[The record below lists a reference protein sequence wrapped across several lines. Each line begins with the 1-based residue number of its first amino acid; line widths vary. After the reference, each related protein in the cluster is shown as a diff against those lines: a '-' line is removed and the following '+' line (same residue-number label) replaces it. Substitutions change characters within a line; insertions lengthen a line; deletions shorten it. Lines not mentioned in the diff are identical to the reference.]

1 MRLVFIRHGE
11 PNYEIDGLTE
21 AGEREARLLAKRIT
35 ERRWPVTDFFCSP
48 LGRAQ
53 ATAKPT
59 LEALGR
65 TAETM
70 AWLREF
76 SCGTFVPP
84 DGNKDT
90 KGVPWDFLPAYWT
103 ADPRFGERDHW
114 METPVMQLQP
124 EGIEAR
130 FAEVKEGLDGVLA
143 RYGYVREKGYYRVAE
158 DAQRDAMLVFFC
170 HLGLTDT
177 ACAYLLNLAPPLL
190 WQSFF
195 LPATGIAVLNTEE
208 RQPGIAGFRCQAMGD
223 TAHLWQAGEP
233 VSEMGAFGEVFQG

>member
-70 AWLREF
+70 AWLR
-76 SCGTFVPP
+76 
-84 DGNKDT
+84 
-90 KGVPWDFLPAYWT
+90 
-103 ADPRFGERDHW
+103 
-114 METPVMQLQP
+114 
-124 EGIEAR
+124 
-130 FAEVKEGLDGVLA
+130 
-143 RYGYVREKGYYRVAE
+143 
-158 DAQRDAMLVFFC
+158 
-170 HLGLTDT
+170 
-177 ACAYLLNLAPPLL
+177 
-190 WQSFF
+190 
-195 LPATGIAVLNTEE
+195 
-208 RQPGIAGFRCQAMGD
+208 
-223 TAHLWQAGEP
+223 
-233 VSEMGAFGEVFQG
+233 